1 MGLSTYNAENA
12 IKARVQTIPHVDVY
26 DDEIPYETE
35 DMTPRKDGQ
44 GTILPYVNLYYGGP
58 REAAGDRG
66 LCGPR
71 YNGTVAYVT
80 AQVNGGTAE
89 MVRRAKDLVVEKLV
103 GWVPDD
109 NSGYLRLEGS
119 VSYRK
124 ASTTTMPKLYVYEV
138 AFSYRS
144 NMGRG

>member
-1 MGLSTYNAENA
+1 MLSTYSTENE
-12 IKARVQTIPHVDVY
+12 ILARVQTIPHVDVY
-26 DDEIPYETE
+26 DDELPYETE
-35 DMTPRKDGQ
+35 DITPRKSPDGV
-44 GTILPYVNLYYGGP
+44 ILPYINLYYGGP

-66 LCGPR
+66 LLGPQ
-71 YNGTVAYVT
+71 YNGTIAYVT
-80 AQVNGGTAE
+80 AQINGGTAE
-89 MVRRAKDLVVEKLV
+89 SVRRVKDLVVEKLV

-109 NSGYLRLEGS
+109 NSGYLKLEGS

-124 ASTTTMPKLYVYEV
+124 ASTTTIPKMFVYEV